1 MLLDLLRE
9 DPTKPWYWEGN
20 VLARVA
26 LWLRDD
32 EWELRHIANTARRE
46 SGIDLECAREGRVL
60 YIEGKGWPHHK
71 TYWARA
77 FTWAVEMRCAD
88 PQAKIGIALPAIKDA
103 YWDLIRRVAPALEMY
118 RIDIYMVDEDGEV
131 WPEVQGAL

>member
-1 MLLDLLRE
+1 
-9 DPTKPWYWEGN
+9 
-20 VLARVA
+20 
-26 LWLRDD
+26 
-32 EWELRHIANTARRE
+32 
-46 SGIDLECAREGRVL
+46 
-60 YIEGKGWPHHK
+60 
-71 TYWARA
+71 
-77 FTWAVEMRCAD
+77 MRCAD